1 MDANTFELNN
11 ENVRVTYSA
20 QGDAGQPVLSYEDLA
35 DPEYDNTFRKS
46 DIRTVNTDIG
56 HLVTV
61 TLVKGV
67 DQGTK
72 MLTLLVPTVTVAQAK
87 TPVAIKTKAI
97 FTTFP
102 KVVGSN
108 LPGPNETYR
117 VESLRGTAQF
127 EFVQTAAQAGA

>member
-1 MDANTFELNN
+1 M
-11 ENVRVTYSA
+11 
-20 QGDAGQPVLSYEDLA
+20 
-35 DPEYDNTFRKS
+35 
-46 DIRTVNTDIG
+46 NTDIG

-72 MLTLLVPTVTVAQAK
+72 MLTLLVPTVGRAGEDSSGNQDEGDLHDLR
-87 TPVAIKTKAI
+87 
-97 FTTFP
+97 
-102 KVVGSN
+102 VGSN
-108 LPGPNETYR
+108 LPGPSETYR

>member
-11 ENVRVTYSA
+11 ENVRITYSS
-20 QGDAGQPVLSYEDLA
+20 QGDAGQPTLSYEDLA
-35 DPEYDNTFRKS
+35 DPQLDKVFRRN
-46 DIRTVNTDIG
+46 DIRTVSTDIG
-56 HLVTV
+56 QLVTV
-61 TLVKGV
+61 TLVKGI
-67 DQGTK
+67 DQGTR

-102 KVVGSN
+102 KVAGSN
-108 LPGPNETYR
+108 VPGPNETYR

-127 EFVQTAAQAGA
+127 EFVQSAAQAGA